1 MILNHHSRKKRQLN
15 SLVKS
20 LNTLL
25 KITDFDVKS
34 EIKKMAAKIKYL
46 VSQLNGIVGTN
57 RMKRILGGLTLFIGI
72 SFSNTASAQY
82 FAYPVADPFG
92 LTLTSQVIQSPA
104 FADLD
109 NDGDLDCIKGDM
121 SYSGSSYTL
130 NFVYQE
136 NIGSANTPNFSAPNI
151 NPFGLSSPVSNA
163 GLVLQ
168 FPKFVD
174 LDNDGD
180 FDILSSIVKENGGY
194 SFSSDFMY
202 FENIGTTSIP
212 QFATAVSN
220 PFGLSDTNMIV
231 HINVCDIDNDGDYDI
246 MSSMT
251 DPSQSY
257 YGGATVTTWHENIGS
272 GAIPSFSGAQINP
285 FGLSSIPGFSL
296 QSFLDLDSD
305 GDFDMLTFA
314 YGYSGGI
321 INYTENQGSS
331 NLANFSSTP
340 TANPFGLDISNY
352 EGNIVFSFHDLD
364 GDADNDLIGGNDEED
379 ILYFENVLIQ
389 QPVTYECIN
398 NSCIDPGTGSGSY
411 AILSACQ
418 TNCTAPVTFECDWPG
433 NCYDPTDGSGN
444 YSSYNDCMLDCT
456 PMPTWDCVAPGNCQD
471 PGDESGNY
479 FSLQDCQNFCD
490 ATPTWNCDSTLGCI
504 DPGDGSGLYANVAG
518 CQANCN
524 PLIIKDSEI
533 NNLKL
538 YPNPVNNTLHIS
550 TDKKIKRI
558 EIYDVIGRI
567 VILEN
572 NPTTAINVEQ
582 LESGLY
588 SIAVLFED
596 DRIIKRFTK

>member
-20 LNTLL
+20 LNALL
-25 KITDFDVKS
+25 KITDVDVKS

-180 FDILSSIVKENGGY
+180 FDILSSIVTGGYY
-194 SFSSDFMY
+194 SFSSNFMF

-212 QFATAVSN
+212 QFAPAVSN
-220 PFGLSDTNMIV
+220 PFGLSDTALIV
-231 HINVCDIDNDGDYDI
+231 HVNVCDIDNDGDYDI
-246 MSSMT
+246 MSSMS
-251 DPSQSY
+251 DY
-257 YGGATVTTWHENIGS
+257 GYGGGGTVTTWHENIGN

-433 NCYDPTDGSGN
+433 NCYDPNDGTGN